1 MEENKMQF
9 KTNPKN
15 RLLKTAYTAMF
26 TAIIIICAQI
36 MIPFGQVPFT
46 LQTLGVFVSAA
57 LLGWKRGTLSVLVYI
72 FAGLVGLP
80 VFTGFNGGAGVLFGP
95 TGGYIIGFVF
105 TALIVGIMTERLGK
119 KLWVLVVSMVLG
131 MAVCYAFGTVW
142 FMIITGTGFA
152 AALMLCVV
160 PYLIA
165 DALKIA
171 IAAVLCNR
179 LGKIIRL

>member
-1 MEENKMQF
+1 MQF
-9 KTNPKN
+9 KTTGKS
-15 RLLKTAYTAMF
+15 RLLTMAYTAMF

-57 LLGWKRGTLSVLVYI
+57 LLGWKRGTASVLVYI
-72 FAGLVGLP
+72 FAGLAGLP
-80 VFTGFNGGAGVLFGP
+80 VFTGFKGGVGVLFGP
-95 TGGYIIGFVF
+95 TGGYIVGFVF
-105 TALIVGIMTERLGK
+105 TAFIVGFMTDRLGK
-119 KLWVLVVSMVLG
+119 KLWVLIVSMISGL
-131 MAVCYAFGTVW
+131 AACYAFGTVW
-142 FMIITGTGFA
+142 FMIITGTDFA

-171 IAAVLCNR
+171 VAAVLCNR
-179 LGKIIRL
+179 LGKVIKL